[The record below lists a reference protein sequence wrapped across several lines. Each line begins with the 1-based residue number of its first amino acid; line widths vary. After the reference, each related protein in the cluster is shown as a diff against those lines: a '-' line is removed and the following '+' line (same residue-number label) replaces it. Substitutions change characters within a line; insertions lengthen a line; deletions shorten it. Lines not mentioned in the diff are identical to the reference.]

1 MLWLWQL
8 QKYQPALPR
17 SRNMSMMG
25 LNDSASTV
33 LAWEQALGSLKKSLP
48 SKDLKRLQLPVS
60 PADLVSHVEAWL
72 ASKPGKAKKAVNVM
86 GQTVSR
92 IQRFSSCVDQLAQGS
107 PAPATLLWG
116 SIKFILTVCS
126 NVLPKH
132 SHTETA
138 FRSFKTSQK
147 STKKFVT
154 RWQYFLTRYPG
165 SIYMQTPS
173 LSPI

>member
-1 MLWLWQL
+1 MRLNYGCMLQLHQL

-17 SRNMSMMG
+17 SRNVSMMG
-25 LNDSASTV
+25 LSGSTSTV

-60 PADLVSHVEAWL
+60 PADLVSSVETWL
-72 ASKPGKAKKAVNVM
+72 ASNPRKAKKAVNVM

-116 SIKFILTVCS
+116 SIKFVLTVF
-126 NVLPKH
+126 LQRDH
-132 SHTETA
+132 S
-138 FRSFKTSQK
+138 RRLRRVRQ
-147 STKKFVT
+147 
-154 RWQYFLTRYPG
+154 
-165 SIYMQTPS
+165 S
-173 LSPI
+173 LSSAGSTS

>member
-1 MLWLWQL
+1 
-8 QKYQPALPR
+8 
-17 SRNMSMMG
+17 MG
-25 LNDSASTV
+25 LNGSTSTL

-72 ASKPGKAKKAVNVM
+72 ASKPSNAKKAVNIM

-116 SIKFILTVCS
+116 SIKFVLTVCFQRYA
-126 NVLPKH
+126 KK
-132 SHTETA
+132 SHTKTA
-138 FRSFKTSQK
+138 FRLLKMSQK
-147 STKKFVT
+147 STTKFVT
-154 RWQYFLTRYPG
+154 RWQSFLTRYLG
-165 SIYMQTPS
+165 SIYMQSPS
-173 LSPI
+173 LSLI